1 MIDTRALGYV
11 VIETTDLAK
20 WEYFGT
26 QVMGLMVAP
35 SVKEDGA
42 LHLKMD
48 EYPYRLRIVKGSAE
62 RFAVAGWE
70 VAGPKEFAAAVLE
83 LQAAGIACERAS
95 SATCS
100 ARLLS
105 EMVAF
110 TAPGGL
116 RCELFLLHAAGLPA
130 ADLARGRQR
139 LRHRLQRLHGAR
151 PHRRGD
157 TGPRGLPPFLH
168 RGDGIGRA
176 RLPAPA
182 LLPDPADPGQG
193 LHFLHAN
200 NPRHHSL
207 ALFHSRDPLPG
218 DLVHLMV
225 EVPDLDTLGG
235 FMDRVH
241 ANGVRVITCL
251 GRHTNDRMVSIYVET
266 PAGFALKYGFD
277 GLQLDWSTYV
287 PTFSKRESH
296 WGHRWGRAEPGV
308 PAYSS
313 PYR

>member
-1 MIDTRALGYV
+1 MIDTKALGYV

-20 WEYFGT
+20 WEHFGT
-26 QVMGLMVAP
+26 RVMGLMVAP
-35 SVKEDGA
+35 SVQEDGV
-42 LHLKMD
+42 LYLKMD
-48 EYPYRLRIVKGSAE
+48 EYPYRFRIVQGE
-62 RFAVAGWE
+62 QDRFGAAGWE
-70 VAGPKEFAAAVLE
+70 VAGPQEFAQAVRELE
-83 LQAAGIACERAS
+83 AAGIACERAP
-95 SATCS
+95 AGACK

-116 RCELFLLHAAGLPA
+116 RCELFYYLQLDYLPLVSPVGVKSFVTGFNGTMGLGHIAAATPDLEASHRFFTAVMGFGQTDYLH
-130 ADLARGRQR
+130 
-139 LRHRLQRLHGAR
+139 LH
-151 PHRRGD
+151 
-157 TGPRGLPPFLH
+157 FS
-168 RGDGIGRA
+168 
-176 RLPAPA
+176 
-182 LLPDPADPGQG
+182 PDPADPGQG
-193 LHFLHAN
+193 LHFLHAS

-207 ALFHSRDPLPG
+207 ALFQSKDPLPG

-266 PAGFALKYGFD
+266 PAGFALEYGFD
-277 GLQLDWSTYV
+277 GLQIDWSNYV

-296 WGHRWGRAEPGV
+296 WGHRWGQG
-308 PAYSS
+308 
-313 PYR
+313 

>member
-20 WEYFGT
+20 WEHFGT
-26 QVMGLMVAP
+26 RVMGLMVAP
-35 SVKEDGA
+35 SVQEDGV
-42 LHLKMD
+42 LYLKMD
-48 EYPYRLRIVKGSAE
+48 EYPYRLRIVEGAAD

-70 VAGPKEFAAAVLE
+70 VAGPQEFATALRELE
-83 LQAAGIACERAS
+83 AAGIACERAS
-95 SATCS
+95 AAACA

-116 RCELFLLHAAGLPA
+116 RCELFYYMRLDYLPLISPVGVGGFVTGFNGTMGLGHIAAATPDLDASHRFFTAVMGFGQTDYLH
-130 ADLARGRQR
+130 
-139 LRHRLQRLHGAR
+139 LH
-151 PHRRGD
+151 
-157 TGPRGLPPFLH
+157 FS
-168 RGDGIGRA
+168 
-176 RLPAPA
+176 
-182 LLPDPADPGQG
+182 PDPADPGQG

-207 ALFHSRDPLPG
+207 ALFQSTDPLPG

-266 PAGFALKYGFD
+266 PAGFALEYGFD

-296 WGHRWGRAEPGV
+296 WGHRWGQG
-308 PAYSS
+308 
-313 PYR
+313 

>member
-20 WEYFGT
+20 WEHFGT

-42 LHLKMD
+42 LYLKMD

-116 RCELFLLHAAGLPA
+116 RCELFYYMRLDYLPLISPVGVSAFVTGFNGTMGLGHIAVATPDLEASHRFFTAVMGLGQTDYLH
-130 ADLARGRQR
+130 
-139 LRHRLQRLHGAR
+139 LH
-151 PHRRGD
+151 
-157 TGPRGLPPFLH
+157 FS
-168 RGDGIGRA
+168 
-176 RLPAPA
+176 
-182 LLPDPADPGQG
+182 PDPADPGQG

-207 ALFHSRDPLPG
+207 ALFHSREPLPG

-225 EVPDLDTLGG
+225 EVPDLDTLGS

-266 PAGFALKYGFD
+266 PAGFALEYGFD
-277 GLQLDWSTYV
+277 GLQLDWSSYV

-296 WGHRWGRAEPGV
+296 WGHRWGQG
-308 PAYSS
+308 
-313 PYR
+313 